1 MSAGRKS
8 LWRGSRGVT
17 LSPESPDWDLTAS
30 EDTIVLIF
38 EGPYET
44 LVANP
49 PPRGGEIAGYS
60 GFTVDRV
67 RIKRAR
73 STKGTMTVTAT
84 RGTADGGTSAE
95 RPQYEV
101 DWSEVQRPLM
111 QAPVFQAGAKYA
123 LTDTDRTQI
132 EAWEKEE
139 DPAYKKDFK
148 FRTEQGY
155 TLLSEHAQEYA
166 KRILKGVSGY
176 TEYMPVLSRTRL
188 SLQNVSGNPAGRRE
202 SPPAGFG
209 TLPKLAGDVA
219 YVWVKTAARSRRS
232 GKGGRW
238 QIIEE
243 WRGFESVD
251 EDLVP

>member
-1 MSAGRKS
+1 MSAKRS
-8 LWRGSRGVT
+8 LWRGSRDIV
-17 LSPESPDWDLTAS
+17 LSPESPEWDLTAS
-30 EDTIVLIF
+30 EDTIVLIY
-38 EGPYET
+38 EGPYEA

-49 PPRGGEIAGYS
+49 PPRGGEIAGYA

-84 RGTADGGTSAE
+84 RGGEGGQSAE

-101 DWSEVQRPLM
+101 DWAEELRPLM
-111 QAPVFQAGAKYA
+111 TAPVFQPGGKYA
-123 LTDTDRTQI
+123 LTDTDRAEI

-139 DPAYKKDFK
+139 DPNLKKDFK
-148 FRTEQGY
+148 FRTGQGY
-155 TLLSEHAQEYA
+155 SILSDHAQQYA
-166 KRILKGVSGY
+166 KRILRGITNY
-176 TEYMPVLSRTRL
+176 REYMPVLRRTRL
-188 SLQNVSGNPAGRRE
+188 SLQNVSNNPAGRTE
-202 SPPAGFG
+202 MPPSGFG
-209 TLPKLAGDVA
+209 PLPKMAGGRD
-219 YVWVKTAARSRRS
+219 YVWVKESARSIRS

-251 EDLVP
+251 GDLVP